1 MLLLGPHR
9 RRGFAD
15 LLDGLALVVRLTLA
29 PQCRV
34 ALKKQRPGCW
44 PGPLQVTLLQDYLNV
59 YLAPTVK

>member
-1 MLLLGPHR
+1 M
-9 RRGFAD
+9 
-15 LLDGLALVVRLTLA
+15 VVRLTLA